1 MRVRSRAPEKMA
13 PRVTVPSDRER
24 KTALQTV
31 VVVGASLAGLR
42 ATEALRRDGYD
53 GRIVLVGAEPH
64 LPYDRP
70 PLSKQLLAGEWE
82 PQDLTLRRAPYD
94 ELEIELRLGVRATA
108 LDAGARVLTL
118 DAGDG
123 VPEELAFDGA
133 LLATGATP
141 RTLPGTPDLDGIF
154 VLRTVDDALELRARL
169 DDHPRVVVV
178 GAGFIGSEVAATC
191 RGRGLQVTV
200 LEALPA
206 PLVRGLGETLGMV
219 CGELH
224 RDHGVDLRLG
234 VGVAAIEGD
243 GRVERVRLD
252 DGTLVEADVVV
263 VGVGVVP
270 VTEWLAGSG
279 LTLDNGIVCDET
291 LLAAPGIVAAGDVAR
306 WPNPMFDGEL
316 MRLEHW
322 TNAAEQ
328 GVAAARRLL
337 VADGDTPE
345 VYAPVPFVWSD
356 QYDRKIQ
363 TVGHF
368 RGDDDLEVVHGS
380 LEERRFVAVFGRAG
394 RLVGALGFSMPAK
407 VMQYRKMIEERASF
421 ADALERARAS

>member
-1 MRVRSRAPEKMA
+1 MA
-13 PRVTVPSDRER
+13 LRTV
-24 KTALQTV
+24 A
-31 VVVGASLAGLR
+31 VVGASLAGIR
-42 ATEALRRDGYD
+42 ATETLRREGFD

-82 PQDLTLRRAPYD
+82 PEDLALRRTAYD
-94 ELEIELRLGVRATA
+94 DLDVELRLGVRATG
-108 LDAGARVLTL
+108 LDVAGRVLTL
-118 DAGDG
+118 DDA
-123 VPEELAFDGA
+123 EELAFDGA
-133 LLATGATP
+133 VLATGAAP
-141 RTLPGTPDLDGIF
+141 RSLAATPDLDGIF

-169 DDHPRVVVV
+169 EVGPRVVVV

-191 RGRGLQVTV
+191 RQRGLEVTV

-206 PLVRGLGETLGMV
+206 PLVRGLGPVLGMV

-224 RDHGVDLRLG
+224 REHGVDLRLG
-234 VGVAAIEGD
+234 VGVAAIEGV

-252 DGTLVEADVVV
+252 DGTSVAAGVVV
-263 VGVGVVP
+263 VGIGVAP
-270 VTEWLAGSG
+270 VTDWLEGSG
-279 LTLDNGIVCDET
+279 LTIDNGVVCDET

-306 WPNPMFDGEL
+306 WPNPLFDGEL

-337 VADGDTPE
+337 VADGEPP
-345 VYAPVPFVWSD
+345 VAYAPVPFVWSD

-363 TVGHF
+363 SVGHF
-368 RGDDDLEVVHGS
+368 RGDDDMEVVHGT
-380 LEERRFVAVFGRAG
+380 LDERRFVAVFGRAG

-407 VMQYRKMIEERASF
+407 LMPYRKLIEERASF
-421 ADALERARAS
+421 ADALERARTS

>member
-1 MRVRSRAPEKMA
+1 VA
-13 PRVTVPSDRER
+13 
-24 KTALQTV
+24 
-31 VVVGASLAGLR
+31 VVGASLAGLR
-42 ATEALRRDGYD
+42 ATETLRREGFD

-82 PQDLTLRRAPYD
+82 PQELALRRAPYV
-94 ELEIELRLGVRATA
+94 ELEVELRLGVRATA
-108 LDAGARVLTL
+108 LDAAARVLTL
-118 DAGDG
+118 DGD
-123 VPEELAFDGA
+123 EALAFDGA
-133 LLATGATP
+133 LLATGAAP
-141 RTLPGTPDLDGIF
+141 RTLPGTPALDGIF
-154 VLRTVDDALELRARL
+154 VLRTIDDALDLRARL
-169 DDHPRVVVV
+169 DAGPRVVVV

-191 RGRGLQVTV
+191 RLRGLHVTV

-206 PLVRGLGETLGMV
+206 PLVRGLGPVLGMV

-234 VGVAAIEGD
+234 VGVSAIEGD

-252 DGTLVEADVVV
+252 DGETVAADVVV
-263 VGVGVVP
+263 VGVGVAP
-270 VTEWLAGSG
+270 VTDWLEGSG
-279 LTLDNGIVCDET
+279 LVLDNGIVCDES

-306 WPNPMFDGEL
+306 WPNPLFDGEL

-337 VADGDTPE
+337 VADGDPPE
-345 VYAPVPFVWSD
+345 PYAPVPFVWSD

-368 RGDDDLEVVHGS
+368 RGDDEMEVVYGT
-380 LEERRFVAVFGRAG
+380 LEERRFVAVFGRNG

-407 VMQYRKMIEERASF
+407 LMQYRKMIEERATF